1 MAKLPSGTR
10 RRKDG
15 TLEKRFTIDGTRY
28 SVYAV
33 NTKELAEKE
42 QLLRE
47 QIKQKCYTKN
57 RNITLNQY
65 FSEWIEEKKKTV
77 KANSIGTYKSHY
89 KNYICDS
96 LGNHKI
102 KDIERREVLQLQTE
116 ISKKVSAKSTN
127 HIILVLQSV
136 LSDAVK
142 DEIIIKSPASNI
154 KGLKT
159 NESKTVTDTTHRA
172 LTEQEQKD
180 FMQELQGSYYY
191 NYMALMLASGMRY
204 GEVSALTWQDI
215 DYKNNVIHVNKTV
228 SRNEKGTN
236 VIGDSTKSK
245 AGQRDIPMNDTIKRI
260 LREHKA
266 KYGILPFATCRIFVS
281 VQGGI
286 IGNPT
291 INREIKKTLKRLA
304 DKGTVIEEFTSHA
317 FRDTFATRYIEQGGK
332 METLKKILGHESI
345 TITMDLYAH
354 VLPDTLQ
361 DEMNKI
367 NICVG
372 L

>member
-15 TLEKRFTIDGTRY
+15 TLEKRFTINGIRY

-42 QLLRE
+42 QLMRE
-47 QIKQKCYTKN
+47 QIKQGCYTQN
-57 RNITLNQY
+57 CNITLNQY
-65 FSEWIEEKKKTV
+65 FAEWIEHKKKSV
-77 KANSIGTYKSHY
+77 KSNSIATYISHY
-89 KNYICDS
+89 NNYLKNGI
-96 LGNHKI
+96 GNRKI
-102 KDIERREVLQLQTE
+102 KDIERREVMQIQTD
-116 ISKKVSAKSTN
+116 ISNCISANSTN
-127 HIILVLQSV
+127 HVMLVLQSI

-142 DEIIIKSPASNI
+142 DEIIMKNPANGV
-154 KGLKT
+154 KALKV
-159 NESKTVTDTTHRA
+159 EKKAVDTTHRA
-172 LTEQEQKD
+172 LTKQEQVD
-180 FMQELQGSYYY
+180 FMTELKDSYYY
-191 NYMALMLASGMRY
+191 SFIALMLASGMRS
-204 GEVSALTWQDI
+204 GEVGALTWQDI
-215 DYKNNVIHVNKTV
+215 DYKANVIHVNKTV
-228 SRNEKGTN
+228 TRNEKGTN
-236 VIGDSTKSK
+236 IVGSSPKSK
-245 AGQRDIPMNDTIKRI
+245 AGYRDIPMNDTIVRI

-266 KYGILPFATCRIFVS
+266 KFDILQFSTCRIFVS

-291 INREIKKTLKRLA
+291 INNEIKRTIKRLA
-304 DKGTVIEEFTSHA
+304 DKGVVIENFTSHA
-317 FRDTFATRYIEQGGK
+317 LRDTFATRYIEQGGK

-345 TITMDLYAH
+345 TMTMDLYAH

-367 NICVG
+367 KIVG